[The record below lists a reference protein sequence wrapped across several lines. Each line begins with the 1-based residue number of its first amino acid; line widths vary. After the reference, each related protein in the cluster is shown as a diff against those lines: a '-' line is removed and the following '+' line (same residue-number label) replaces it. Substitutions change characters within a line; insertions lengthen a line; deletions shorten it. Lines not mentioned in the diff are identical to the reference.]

1 VVIGREQPLLD
12 DSGSLTQVRDALYWI
27 EGPPPLDEEDQVLWE
42 EKERETNPMVD
53 RVEGEGG

>member
-27 EGPPPLDEEDQVLWE
+27 EGSHRM
-42 EKERETNPMVD
+42 KKIKFCGKRKRERRIRWWIVSKG
-53 RVEGEGG
+53 REG